1 MNIQFFDTQQSG
13 DQIAMN
19 GQEVWSAGR
28 TWRRADLTGKTEIH
42 LAGYVTNVGGNGG
55 TITLEYR
62 ADGSSAWLSTGA
74 SITVGATDSEDMT
87 GAVATLP
94 AGATTQVWLR
104 LVAASGATGD
114 EVTFYALQAIA
125 A

>member
-13 DQIAMN
+13 DQIAMD
-19 GQEVWSAGR
+19 GQEVWSDGR

-55 TITLEYR
+55 TVTLEYKP
-62 ADGSSAWLSTGA
+62 DGSGAWSSTGA

-94 AGATTQVWLR
+94 AAATTLVWLR
-104 LVAASGATGD
+104 LVASGGSTGD
-114 EVTFYALQAIA
+114 EVTFYALQAVA